1 MNTRTLALAGSLVLL
16 TNFTASAEEACE
28 LVVVT
33 FDESTEGWIGPAG
46 PGGGTVLED
55 EGGNPGANLHT
66 VFNDFGITFR
76 NTTNSNFVRDLAVY
90 DEVTIGIDLEVE
102 DISFFGTPATRPWL
116 VEIRDFDNTPP
127 GYPWVSVWYL
137 FDDVGAGAWT
147 SWEVTITDPSM
158 TELPAGWGGYGA
170 EDPDTFEPILPADR
184 TFNDVLAGADA
195 IVFTTLQPG
204 YFFGFT
210 DFDVRIDNVRIST
223 CQAPPCPGDLTG
235 EGLVDG
241 EDLSLLLGE
250 WGICPPSCP
259 GDITRDGRVDGE
271 DLTLLL
277 GEWGP
282 CPG

>member
-1 MNTRTLALAGSLVLL
+1 MNTRLLAVAASLVLIP
-16 TNFTASAEEACE
+16 NVTASAEEACE

-33 FDESTEGWIGPAG
+33 FDEGAEGWIGPAG

-76 NTTNSNFVRDLAVY
+76 NTSNPEFVRDLAVY
-90 DEVTIGIDLEVE
+90 DEVTLGIDLEVE
-102 DISFFGTPATRPWL
+102 NISFFGTPVTRPWL

-137 FDDVGAGAWT
+137 FDDVGAGEWT

-170 EDPDTFEPILPADR
+170 EDPDTFAPILPADR
-184 TFNDVLAGADA
+184 TFSDVLAGADA

-210 DFDVRIDNVRIST
+210 DFDVRIDNVRIAA
-223 CQAPPCPGDLTG
+223 CNAPPCPGDLTG
-235 EGLVDG
+235 DGLVDG
-241 EDLSLLLGE
+241 EDLTLLLGE

-259 GDITRDGRVDGE
+259 GDITGDGKVDGE

-277 GEWGP
+277 GDWGP